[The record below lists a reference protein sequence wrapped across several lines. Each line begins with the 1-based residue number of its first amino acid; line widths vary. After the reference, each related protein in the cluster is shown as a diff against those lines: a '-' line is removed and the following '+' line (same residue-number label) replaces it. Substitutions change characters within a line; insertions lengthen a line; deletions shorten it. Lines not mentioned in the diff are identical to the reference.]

1 MSVVVS
7 CGTLK
12 VLKRRR
18 VTWLKTRGNHIC
30 QAVAGLVDKELKR
43 EELKKYKK
51 TRSCDLF
58 SSQTE
63 TK

>member
-18 VTWLKTRGNHIC
+18 VTWLEKKGKPHMSDCGRS
-30 QAVAGLVDKELKR
+30 LDDKE
-43 EELKKYKK
+43 
-51 TRSCDLF
+51 
-58 SSQTE
+58 
-63 TK
+63 